1 MHPQCCRTTFAGA
14 GLGVVSTGCCCELTH
29 GRYVNNTGI
38 MWERGAK
45 AGARLVFAEHR
56 YYGESMPVPAGAGDS
71 DCRRYLTTE
80 QAIADYAVL
89 IRQLRL
95 NEGAEVVV
103 GFGGSYG
110 GMLGSWMRMRYPD
123 ALDFMV
129 AGSAPILSFEGC
141 GYDPGTYNAI
151 VTRDANATGG
161 AAQACAANIEAAWH
175 TIDRLG
181 KTAAGLSLLSSA
193 FRTCAPVTSAAAL
206 ADWVQAPIAY
216 MAMGNYPC
224 VVTPPVASAHAHA
237 ALVITAATTSTQA
250 RCLHC
255 CCCCTH
261 CCSTHHHVPSRYA
274 SPVAVGSPAPFYSA
288 SCVIAPRTCLCRRC

>member
-1 MHPQCCRTTFAGA
+1 MYHPNRCVGARLPRRNARVSRLRFSAFPWLRART
-14 GLGVVSTGCCCELTH
+14 H
-29 GRYVNNTGI
+29 RRRRYVNNTGI

-56 YYGESMPVPAGAGDS
+56 YYGESMPMPASDS

-89 IRQLRL
+89 IRQLRQ

-161 AAQACAANIEAAWH
+161 AAQACAGNIEAAWH
-175 TIDRLG
+175 TMDRLG

-193 FRTCAPVTSAAAL
+193 FRTCAPVMSAAAL
-206 ADWVQAPIAY
+206 AGWVQAPIAY

-224 VVTPPVASAHAHA
+224 VCRLRVAAPTSVP
-237 ALVITAATTSTQA
+237 AL
-250 RCLHC
+250 
-255 CCCCTH
+255 
-261 CCSTHHHVPSRYA
+261 
-274 SPVAVGSPAPFYSA
+274 
-288 SCVIAPRTCLCRRC
+288 